1 MPMVDY
7 SIIPLTSLGIESFQE
22 TRKIQEKI
30 KTIDD
35 FYEKKLDRNK
45 KINIKITIKNPKDLF
60 EYCKQFIEIKD
71 QLETQYQEYADHF
84 DELTI
89 TINYLI
95 FEIQQDPQDKKIYDI
110 LEATIRP
117 YRKQM
122 NKMINYARTKQT
134 TEGEYY

>member
-1 MPMVDY
+1 MVDY

-22 TRKIQEKI
+22 TKKIQEKI
-30 KTIDD
+30 KSMDD
-35 FYEKKLDRNK
+35 FYEKRLDLNK
-45 KINIKITIKNPKDLF
+45 KINIRITIKNPKDIL

-89 TINYLI
+89 TINYLL

>member
-1 MPMVDY
+1 MVDY

-22 TRKIQEKI
+22 TKNIQEKI
-30 KTIDD
+30 KSMDD
-35 FYEKKLDRNK
+35 FYEKRLDLNK
-45 KINIKITIKNPKDLF
+45 KINIRITIKNPKDIL

-89 TINYLI
+89 TINYLL

-110 LEATIRP
+110 LEATIRQ

-122 NKMINYARTKQT
+122 NKMINYAKTKQT

>member
-22 TRKIQEKI
+22 TKKIQEKI
-30 KTIDD
+30 KSMDD

-89 TINYLI
+89 TINYLL
-95 FEIQQDPQDKKIYDI
+95 FEIQQDPQDKKLYDI

-122 NKMINYARTKQT
+122 NKMINYAKTKQT